1 MAMKGHKPGGGIASN
16 KRVEVG
22 YRQGSQ
28 RRPANKTGVAQ
39 LGQRVG
45 DHITEHGATGYGGV
59 PVFDGGAG
67 FKSKLGNEWSSQ
79 VRQGP
84 GKSATAIY
92 KQGQQQSGAVRSIQQ
107 GRDILSEYG
116 PNSRAVKR

>member
-39 LGQRVG
+39 LGQMQGSHVTSHDDTNYRG
-45 DHITEHGATGYGGV
+45 DPMHAGRGY
-59 PVFDGGAG
+59 
-67 FKSKLGNEWSSQ
+67 KSPMIKSQ
-79 VRQGP
+79 SHNRG
-84 GKSATAIY
+84 S
-92 KQGQQQSGAVRSIQQ
+92 Q
-107 GRDILSEYG
+107 GRY
-116 PNSRAVKR
+116 